1 MAQNTQ
7 ARLPAELAV
16 DPPPAVEVATAAPP
30 AHQALNVAVYHPPT
44 EKSLKSF
51 DEKIKLTINLLWY
64 KTCN

>member
-30 AHQALNVAVYHPPT
+30 AHQALHVTVDHTPT
-44 EKSLKSF
+44 EKSLESF
-51 DEKIKLTINLLWY
+51 DEK
-64 KTCN
+64 